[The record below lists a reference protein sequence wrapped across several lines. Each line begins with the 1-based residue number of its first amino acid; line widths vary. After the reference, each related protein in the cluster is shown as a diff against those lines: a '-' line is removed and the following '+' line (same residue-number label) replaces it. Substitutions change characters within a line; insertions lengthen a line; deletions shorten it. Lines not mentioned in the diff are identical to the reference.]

1 MSRNRGENEMTKR
14 IAGLTSMILLAL
26 GIAAFTGSA
35 FAGNGNGNGNA
46 NGQNKDTAAAPTAA
60 ATQQPISQA
69 AAGNSA
75 DTHGNSANAPGQAK
89 KDSASAQASGGGSAD
104 QNAGAQAGVKP
115 TSATAKGNKPTS
127 CSTGGGTGSS
137 ATCTSSGSNA
147 ATAQTAAKADAS
159 KRYGNGKTAA
169 QIANSRGAPAGTH
182 VYGPGNSQP
191 HKVWDCRRQHWVDV
205 HAVKSYSSA
214 SCVAQASRPTVSETR
229 GTTGTTSNS
238 SHTSN
243 TSNAVSTA
251 SNTSNTR
258 GSALG
263 ATATGS
269 GPAAQ
274 GGTTRAGGVLG
285 VTASGG
291 NSQPAGGV
299 LGAVESVGSG
309 VLPFTGF
316 PLWIVVIAALGLIV
330 LGLTLRRQ
338 GRVTV

>member
-1 MSRNRGENEMTKR
+1 MTKR

-46 NGQNKDTAAAPTAA
+46 NGQNKDTAAAATAS
-60 ATQQPISQA
+60 ATQQPTSQA

-75 DTHGNSANAPGQAK
+75 DAHGNSANAAGQVR
-89 KDSASAQASGGGSAD
+89 KDSASTQASGGGSAD

-115 TSATAKGNKPTS
+115 TSATAKGNKPTM

-137 ATCTSSGSNA
+137 ATCASSGSTA
-147 ATAQTAAKADAS
+147 ATPQTAAKADAS

-214 SCVAQASRPTVSETR
+214 SCVAQTSRPTVSETR

-243 TSNAVSTA
+243 TSNTVST
-251 SNTSNTR
+251 TSNTR

-274 GGTTRAGGVLG
+274 GGTRAAGGVLG
-285 VTASGG
+285 VTAT
-291 NSQPAGGV
+291 SQPAGGV

-338 GRVTV
+338 GRVPV

>member
-1 MSRNRGENEMTKR
+1 MTKR

-46 NGQNKDTAAAPTAA
+46 NGQNKDTAAAATAP

-75 DTHGNSANAPGQAK
+75 DAHGNSANAPGQVK
-89 KDSASAQASGGGSAD
+89 KDSASTQASGGGSAD

-115 TSATAKGNKPTS
+115 TSATAKGNKPTM

-137 ATCTSSGSNA
+137 ATCTSSGATA
-147 ATAQTAAKADAS
+147 ATAQTAAKADSS

-169 QIANSRGAPAGTH
+169 QIANSRGAPGGTH

-229 GTTGTTSNS
+229 GTTGTSNS

-243 TSNAVSTA
+243 TVSTA
-251 SNTSNTR
+251 SNTR

-263 ATATGS
+263 TTATGS

-274 GGTTRAGGVLG
+274 GGTPAAGGVLG
-285 VTASGG
+285 VTA